1 MNEWF
6 ANPLFLIAFLSLLS
20 VAAGAIFAFGLWKG
34 KVDSDRASFKEFMK
48 EVRNDIKEILRRL
61 PSHTL
66 AGGSPLRLTDL
77 GKSISERL
85 GAPALAQNL
94 APLLQ
99 ERIEKKTPYE
109 IQEMCF
115 DYIRHEYKPPDEV
128 ESLIKTCAS
137 DNGVDRGQVV
147 DVLAVGLR
155 DKLLGMVPRPS
166 SSGKYAPA

>member
-1 MNEWF
+1 MNEWLASPQFWVLLF
-6 ANPLFLIAFLSLLS
+6 AA
-20 VAAGAIFAFGLWKG
+20 VGTIFGFGLWKG
-34 KVDSDRASFKEFMK
+34 RVDSDRASFKEFMK

-66 AGGSPLRLTDL
+66 AGSSPLRLTDL

-85 GAPALAQNL
+85 DAPALAQDL

-99 ERIEKKTPYE
+99 QRIKGKTPYE

-128 ESLIKTCAS
+128 EALIKTCAY
-137 DNGVDRGQVV
+137 DNGIDRGQVV
-147 DVLAVGLR
+147 DVLAVELR
-155 DKLLGMVPRPS
+155 DRLLGMVPRPS
-166 SSGKYAPA
+166 SSGE

>member
-6 ANPLFLIAFLSLLS
+6 VNPLFWIAFLPPLA
-20 VAAGAIFAFGLWKG
+20 VAAGTIFAFGLWKG

-61 PSHTL
+61 PSRTL

-85 GAPALAQNL
+85 GTPVLAQGL

-99 ERIEKKTPYE
+99 ERIEGKTPYE

-128 ESLIKTCAS
+128 EALIKTCAY
-137 DNGVDRGQVV
+137 DNGIDRGQVV
-147 DVLAVGLR
+147 DVLAVELR
-155 DKLLGMVPRPS
+155 DRLLGMVPRPS
-166 SSGKYAPA
+166 SSGE